1 MGLTQ
6 VKQIMCNMNQLT
18 VSALLTALGALD
30 ITAEH
35 FFNYNSSWTGT
46 YQSDRSVLLE
56 SGVYAPPLLYGRY
69 VPILYPNLGYESAYN
84 FRFIAKGAN
93 FSIGCVLNP
102 ITLYGYTLNGGY
114 QFDPVAGTAKI
125 FLEDGSA
132 DDMIAQTLVYSAA
145 GLSGFSNAQMNT
157 FDITVYLSEGMIN
170 TIRVAISVNK
180 TLVDV
185 SPRIAFDYIS
195 PVVLSPFIRASNGLL
210 DAECYLEQMSVTR

>member
-1 MGLTQ
+1 
-6 VKQIMCNMNQLT
+6 MNQLT
-18 VSALLTALGALD
+18 VAALLTSLAALD

-35 FFNYNSSWTGT
+35 FFNYLDTWTAT
-46 YQSDRSVLLE
+46 YQTDRSVKLE
-56 SGVYAPPLLYGRY
+56 SGSSAPPLVYGRY

-84 FRFIAKGAN
+84 FRFIARGAN
-93 FSIGCVLNP
+93 FSVGFILNP
-102 ITLYGYTLNGGY
+102 ITLYGYTCNGGY

-132 DDMIAQTLVYSAA
+132 DDMICQTLAYSAA

-157 FDITVYLSEGMIN
+157 FDITVYLSEGLIN

-195 PVVLSPFIRASNGLL
+195 PVVLSPFIRASNGAIS
-210 DAECYLEQMSVTR
+210 AECYLEQLSVTR